1 MNWFSTKKA
10 KAVFLTPALLIYGI
24 FLIFPIVVA
33 AYYSFTD
40 FSGIGKENLVGL
52 ENYTRM
58 FGDRLFL
65 ISLKNTALVLLCSFF
80 MILIFSFFVAYLLN
94 KSFVGNSVS
103 KAMIFSPYVIAP
115 IIVGVIWG
123 FILNPQFGLLN
134 TILRSMGFD
143 SLALEWIG
151 GKALTPVAIAIVFTW
166 QVLGF
171 HATIFLAG
179 MKTISSDIYEA
190 ASIDGAN
197 RRQTIFLITIPL
209 LKETIIMNVV
219 LIITGVFKIYEL
231 VYQLT
236 GGGPNHLSEVL
247 ISYMYYTVFTSS
259 RYGYGMAI
267 AVFVLILSIVFS
279 FSYIQ
284 ISNKR
289 NKRGAVS

>member
-115 IIVGVIWG
+115 IIVGIIWG

-143 SLALEWIG
+143 NLAWEWIG
-151 GKALTPVAIAIVFTW
+151 GKSLTPVAIAIVFTW

>member
-134 TILRSMGFD
+134 TILRSIGFD
-143 SLALEWIG
+143 NLAWEWIG
-151 GKALTPVAIAIVFTW
+151 GKSLTPVAIAIVFTW

>member
-151 GKALTPVAIAIVFTW
+151 GKSLTPVAIAIVFTW